1 MRTRRLTA
9 ARALIATGAAGGLV
23 AAASGGAP
31 ASAGER
37 AQAAAAASTIN
48 IRTTTTT
55 LSFTGPS
62 TVRAGQPLRI
72 RNLSDP
78 QHHGG
83 HTFTLVAANLLPR
96 TKAAQ
101 EQCYTP
107 GRICMTA
114 AKAHRADAEGK
125 PTRALVRAGRPG
137 WEKPFSRTARTGDSW
152 YSEKQGES
160 IQQAVRAKAGTTL
173 RYMCVLHPELQ
184 GKIRVTGR
192 TRR

>member
-1 MRTRRLTA
+1 MA
-9 ARALIATGAAGGLV
+9 ARLLLAGAVATGLV
-23 AAASGGAP
+23 AAASSGSS
-31 ASAGER
+31 ASTAAR
-37 AQAAAAASTIN
+37 AQAAAAASTIS

-83 HTFTLVAANLLPR
+83 PSFTLVAPILRPR

-114 AKAHRADAEGK
+114 ATAHRADAEGK
-125 PTRALVRAGRPG
+125 PSLALVRAGRPG
-137 WEKPFSRTARTGDSW
+137 WDKPFSRTARTGDSW

-173 RYMCVLHPELQ
+173 SYMCVLHPELQ

-192 TRR
+192 TRS

>member
-1 MRTRRLTA
+1 MA
-9 ARALIATGAAGGLV
+9 ARLLLAGAVATGLM
-23 AAASGGAP
+23 AAASSGSS
-31 ASAGER
+31 ASTAAR
-37 AQAAAAASTIN
+37 AQAAAAASTIS

-83 HTFTLVAANLLPR
+83 HTFTLVAPTLLPR

-114 AKAHRADAEGK
+114 ATAHKADAEGK
-125 PTRALVRAGRPG
+125 PSLALVRAGRPG
-137 WEKPFSRTARTGDSW
+137 WDKPFSRTARTGDSW

-173 RYMCVLHPELQ
+173 SYMCVLHPELQ